1 MAAKLSTAESQDG
14 PTAQGATPAETGAAS
29 GLEPD
34 IPAPGVAE
42 SEKGPDEAGAAKAG
56 GGAAAGAEDAAVA
69 VNEGWVARFA
79 RWAHR
84 TKLERK
90 VAFFLLVAAIASG
103 TATFAAMTDSLPVAL
118 DPLSVLLLLNLD
130 LILLLGLSA
139 LVARRLVI
147 IWMARRRGL
156 AGARLHARLVGLF
169 SLVAVMP
176 TIIVATLSFFL
187 LDFGLQGWFSDRVST
202 AVKESF
208 AVANAYLEE
217 HRQTIGADVIA
228 MAQDISREGSAVAY
242 NPQRLNQVLGAQ
254 AALRSLTEAMI
265 VDSSQRVIARAGFSL
280 LLDFDP
286 QVPEWA
292 LQRARDG
299 EIVILTSPTDDRVRG
314 LVRLD
319 IISDT
324 YLYVGR
330 LIDPRVLGHIDRT
343 QGAVR
348 LYEELEGKRSG
359 LQLTFTAIFVVVAL
373 MLLLASIWVGLA
385 FANQLTVPVGKLID
399 AAGRVS
405 QGDLTARVP
414 YQDNRDEIGTLG
426 RAFNR
431 MTGEIQRQQ
440 DALLDANTQLD
451 ERSRFIEA
459 VLGGVSAGVLGLDG
473 KGVITLVN
481 RVASELLEH
490 SPASIRGRDIGE
502 VLPEV
507 QDLVDAARKRPRR
520 RSERQIALN
529 QSGGRICTMMVR
541 VVAEMDEDGV
551 NGFVVTLDDIS
562 ELMSAQRKAAW
573 SDVARRIAHEIKNP
587 LTPIQLSAERL
598 KRKYLREIS
607 SDPDTFEICTDTIVR
622 QVGDIGRMVDEFSSF
637 ARMPAPVVENV
648 DIKYLAEQA
657 VFLQK
662 TAHPEIDYEIHSDS
676 EEMSTG
682 CDRQQI
688 NRVLTNLLLNAEE
701 AIEGRREEE
710 GDFKGRIRLR
720 LLDLPEGFVIEIED
734 NGKGLPEVSRDRLTE
749 PYVTTRKKGTG
760 LGLAIVKKI
769 MEDHGGSFGLQD
781 AVEQGAVARLVFPR
795 IDEATT
801 IVG

>member
-1 MAAKLSTAESQDG
+1 MSTTASQDDPAATAPAATGKPPGETAADSAAAK
-14 PTAQGATPAETGAAS
+14 TPA
-29 GLEPD
+29 P
-34 IPAPGVAE
+34 
-42 SEKGPDEAGAAKAG
+42 EATL
-56 GGAAAGAEDAAVA
+56 
-69 VNEGWVARFA
+69 GWSRRFVL
-79 RWAHR
+79 WAHR
-84 TKLERK
+84 NNLERK
-90 VAFFLLVAAIASG
+90 VALFLLVSAIISG
-103 TATFAAMTDSLPVAL
+103 TATFAAMTDNLPVTL

-130 LILLLGLSA
+130 LVLLLGLSA
-139 LVARRLVI
+139 LIARRLVI
-147 IWMARRRGL
+147 IWVARRRGL
-156 AGARLHARLVGLF
+156 AGARLHSRLVGLF

-176 TIIVATLSFFL
+176 TIVVATLSFILF
-187 LDFGLQGWFSDRVST
+187 DFGLQGWFSDRVST

-242 NPQRLNQVLGAQ
+242 NPQRLNQVLSAQ

-265 VDSSQRVIARAGFSL
+265 VDSSQRVLARAGFSL

-292 LQRARDG
+292 LRRASEG

-319 IISDT
+319 TISDT

-343 QGAVR
+343 QGAVQ
-348 LYEELEGKRSG
+348 LYEDLEGKRSG

-385 FANQLTVPVGKLID
+385 FANQLTVPIGRLID

-405 QGDLTARVP
+405 DGDLSTRVP
-414 YQDNRDEIGTLG
+414 DQDNRDEIGSLG

-431 MTGEIQRQQ
+431 MTGEIKSQQ
-440 DALLDANTQLD
+440 DALLEANLQLD

-473 KGVITLVN
+473 TGTVTLVN
-481 RVASELLEH
+481 KTASQLLER
-490 SPASIRGRDIGE
+490 SESTIRGKPIGE
-502 VLPEV
+502 VLADVE
-507 QDLVDAARKRPRR
+507 DLVAAARRRPHR
-520 RSERQIALN
+520 RSERQIALTL
-529 QSGGRICTMMVR
+529 SGGRISTMMVR
-541 VVAEMDEDGV
+541 VVAEIDDHGV

-562 ELMSAQRKAAW
+562 ELLSAQRKAAW

-598 KRKYLREIS
+598 KRKYLKEIT
-607 SDPDTFEICTDTIVR
+607 SDPDTFETCTDTIVR
-622 QVGDIGRMVDEFSSF
+622 QVEDIGRMVNEFSSF
-637 ARMPAPVVENV
+637 ARMPAPVVEDV
-648 DIKYLAEQA
+648 DLKQLVEQA

-662 TAHPEIDYEIHSDS
+662 TAHPEFDYEILCDQ
-676 EEMSTG
+676 EMPVVS
-682 CDRQQI
+682 CDRQQVT
-688 NRVLTNLLLNAEE
+688 RVLTNLLLNAEE
-701 AIEGRREEE
+701 AIEGRQEDLGGSDEKV
-710 GDFKGRIRLR
+710 KGRIHLR
-720 LLDLPEGFVIEIED
+720 LEDLPEGLVIEIED
-734 NGKGLPEVSRDRLTE
+734 NGKGLPEVERDRLTE

-769 MEDHGGSFGLQD
+769 MEDHGGSFGLRD
-781 AVEQGAVARLVFPR
+781 AAEQGAVARLVFPR
-795 IDEATT
+795 GEETAGQGAAAGRKEDYRTA
-801 IVG
+801 VKQS

>member
-1 MAAKLSTAESQDG
+1 MAAELSTAVSQDDSEAPKE
-14 PTAQGATPAETGAAS
+14 PTVEGSAPSGARPSAAPEE
-29 GLEPD
+29 EP
-34 IPAPGVAE
+34 GAE
-42 SEKGPDEAGAAKAG
+42 SITEAGKTG
-56 GGAAAGAEDAAVA
+56 DAVRSG
-69 VNEGWVARFA
+69 GWVQRFTH
-79 RWAHR
+79 WAHR
-84 TKLERK
+84 HKLERK
-90 VAFFLLVAAIASG
+90 VALFLLVAAIASG
-103 TATFAAMTDSLPVAL
+103 VATFAAMTDSLPVAL

-147 IWMARRRGL
+147 IWVARRRGL

-187 LDFGLQGWFSDRVST
+187 LDFGLQGWFSERVST

-217 HRQTIGADVIA
+217 HRQTIGGDVIA
-228 MAQDISREGSAVAY
+228 MAQDINREGSAVAY

-292 LQRARDG
+292 LKRAKDG

-319 IISDT
+319 MISDT

-359 LQLTFTAIFVVVAL
+359 LQLTFTAIFVVIAL

-385 FANQLTVPVGKLID
+385 FANQLTVPVGRLID

-405 QGDLTARVP
+405 EGDLTARVP
-414 YQDNRDEIGTLG
+414 DQDNRDEIGTLG

-459 VLGGVSAGVLGLDG
+459 VLGGVSAGVLGLDRA
-473 KGVITLVN
+473 GVVTLVN
-481 RVASELLEH
+481 KIASELLERGA
-490 SPASIRGRDIGE
+490 ASIRGTKISE
-502 VLPEV
+502 ILPDV

-520 RSERQIALN
+520 RSERQITLS
-529 QSGGRICTMMVR
+529 QSGGRVCTIMVR
-541 VVAEMDEDGV
+541 VVAEMDEEGV

-587 LTPIQLSAERL
+587 LTPIQLAAERL
-598 KRKYLREIS
+598 KRKYLSEIT

-637 ARMPAPVVENV
+637 ARMPAPVLENV
-648 DIKYLAEQA
+648 DIKHLAEQA

-662 TAHPEIDYEIHSDS
+662 TAHPEIDYAIESDRDELTS
-676 EEMSTG
+676 G

-701 AIEGRREEE
+701 AIEGRQEEE
-710 GDFKGRIRLR
+710 GDFKGRIKLR
-720 LLDLPEGFVIEIED
+720 LLDLPEGLVIEIED

-781 AVEQGAVARLVFPR
+781 AAEQGAVARLVFPR

>member
-1 MAAKLSTAESQDG
+1 MSTTASQDG
-14 PTAQGATPAETGAAS
+14 SKAA
-29 GLEPD
+29 
-34 IPAPGVAE
+34 
-42 SEKGPDEAGAAKAG
+42 DEAAIE
-56 GGAAAGAEDAAVA
+56 AAAEPEKANGPGP
-69 VNEGWVARFA
+69 NEGRLRRFVV
-79 RWAHR
+79 WAHR
-84 TKLERK
+84 INLERK
-90 VAFFLLVAAIASG
+90 VALLLLVAAIASG
-103 TATFAAMTDSLPVAL
+103 TATFAAMTDNLPVTL

-130 LILLLGLSA
+130 LVLLLGLFA
-139 LVARRLVI
+139 LIARRLVI
-147 IWMARRRGL
+147 IWVARRRGL
-156 AGARLHARLVGLF
+156 AGARLHSRLVGLF

-176 TIIVATLSFFL
+176 TIIVATLSFIL

-242 NPQRLNQVLGAQ
+242 NPQRLNQVLSAQ

-265 VDSSQRVIARAGFSL
+265 VDSSQRVLARAGFSL

-292 LQRARDG
+292 LRRASEG

-319 IISDT
+319 TISDT

-359 LQLTFTAIFVVVAL
+359 MQLTFTAIFVVVAL

-385 FANQLTVPVGKLID
+385 FANQLTVPIGKLID
-399 AAGRVS
+399 ATGRVS
-405 QGDLTARVP
+405 EGDLTVRVP
-414 YQDNRDEIGTLG
+414 DQDNRDEIGSLA

-431 MTGEIQRQQ
+431 MTGEIQSQQ
-440 DALLDANTQLD
+440 DALLDANMQLD

-459 VLGGVSAGVLGLDG
+459 VLGGVTAGVLGLDG
-473 KGVITLVN
+473 DGNVTLVN
-481 RVASELLEH
+481 KTASQLLER
-490 SPASIRGRDIGE
+490 SEGSMRGKNIGE
-502 VLPEV
+502 VLVDVE
-507 QDLVDAARKRPRR
+507 DLVSSARRRPRR
-520 RSERQIALN
+520 RSERQITLT

-541 VVAEMDEDGV
+541 VVAEVDDQGV

-562 ELMSAQRKAAW
+562 ELLSAQRKAAW

-598 KRKYLREIS
+598 KRKYLGEIT
-607 SDPDTFEICTDTIVR
+607 SDPATFEICTDTIVR

-637 ARMPAPVVENV
+637 ARMPAPVVEDV
-648 DIKYLAEQA
+648 DLKHLSEQA
-657 VFLQK
+657 VFLQQ
-662 TAHPEIDYEIHSDS
+662 TAHPEIDYLLECDQETMVTS
-676 EEMSTG
+676 
-682 CDRQQI
+682 CDRQQVT
-688 NRVLTNLLLNAEE
+688 RVLTNLLLNAEE
-701 AIEGRREEE
+701 AIEGREEE
-710 GDFKGRIRLR
+710 SGQEEKQGEEIRGRIILR
-720 LLDLPEGFVIEIED
+720 LMDLPEGLVIEIED
-734 NGKGLPEVSRDRLTE
+734 NGKGLPDVARDRLTE

-769 MEDHGGSFGLQD
+769 MEDHGGSFGLAD
-781 AVEQGAVARLVFPR
+781 APDYGAKARLVFPR
-795 IDEATT
+795 NDEATT
-801 IVG
+801 GQGTADGPSQGEPSAVNKARV

>member
-1 MAAKLSTAESQDG
+1 MSTAASQDDPQARRESPSG
-14 PTAQGATPAETGAAS
+14 TPGESGSPKDAGSSRDTVSPQDAGSPKDAVSPKDAGSPKETGATGDTA
-29 GLEPD
+29 
-34 IPAPGVAE
+34 PA
-42 SEKGPDEAGAAKAG
+42 
-56 GGAAAGAEDAAVA
+56 
-69 VNEGWVARFA
+69 EGWVRRFVL
-79 RWAHR
+79 WAHR
-84 TKLERK
+84 SKLERK
-90 VAFFLLVAAIASG
+90 VALFLLVAAIASG
-103 TATFAAMTDSLPVAL
+103 IATFAAMTDSLPVAL

-130 LILLLGLSA
+130 LVLLLGLSA

-147 IWMARRRGL
+147 IWVARRRGL

-265 VDSSQRVIARAGFSL
+265 VDSSQRVVARAGFSL

-286 QVPEWA
+286 QVPQWA
-292 LQRARDG
+292 LKRARDG
-299 EIVILTSPTDDRVRG
+299 EIVILTSPTDDRVRA

-319 IISDT
+319 MISDT
-324 YLYVGR
+324 FLYVGR

-343 QGAVR
+343 QGAVQ
-348 LYEELEGKRSG
+348 LYEELEGRRSG

-385 FANQLTVPVGKLID
+385 FANQLTVPVGRLID

-405 QGDLTARVP
+405 DGDLTARVP
-414 YQDNRDEIGTLG
+414 DQDNRDEIGTLG

-473 KGVITLVN
+473 KGNVTLVN
-481 RVASELLEH
+481 KVASELLER
-490 SPASIRGRDIGE
+490 SVSSIRGTRIADI
-502 VLPEV
+502 LPDV

-520 RSERQIALN
+520 RSERQITFSRAD
-529 QSGGRICTMMVR
+529 GGICTMMVR
-541 VVAEMDEDGV
+541 VVAEVDEEGV

-598 KRKYLREIS
+598 KRKYLREIT
-607 SDPDTFEICTDTIVR
+607 SDPDIFEICTDTIVR

-662 TAHPEIDYEIHSDS
+662 TAHPEVYFEIECD
-676 EEMSTG
+676 EGEMTTG

-688 NRVLTNLLLNAEE
+688 DRVLTNLLLNAGE
-701 AIEGRREEE
+701 AIEGRQEEE
-710 GDFKGRIRLR
+710 GGVKGRIKVRLMN
-720 LLDLPEGFVIEIED
+720 LPEGLVIEVED
-734 NGKGLPEVSRDRLTE
+734 NGKGLPEVERGRLTE

-769 MEDHGGSFGLQD
+769 IEDHGGSFSLQD
-781 AVEQGAVARLVFPR
+781 AKEQGAVARLVFPR

>member
-1 MAAKLSTAESQDG
+1 MSTTASQDD
-14 PTAQGATPAETGAAS
+14 P
-29 GLEPD
+29 
-34 IPAPGVAE
+34 
-42 SEKGPDEAGAAKAG
+42 
-56 GGAAAGAEDAAVA
+56 AAAGTTPVKPAADPAAAHSVAAESTPEAAL
-69 VNEGWVARFA
+69 GWSRRFVL
-79 RWAHR
+79 WAHR
-84 TKLERK
+84 NNLERK
-90 VAFFLLVAAIASG
+90 VALFLLFSAILSG
-103 TATFAAMTDSLPVAL
+103 TATFAAMTDNLPVTL

-130 LILLLGLSA
+130 LVLLLGLSA
-139 LVARRLVI
+139 LIARRLVI
-147 IWMARRRGL
+147 IWVARRRGL
-156 AGARLHARLVGLF
+156 AGARLHSRLVGLF

-176 TIIVATLSFFL
+176 TIVVATLSFILF
-187 LDFGLQGWFSDRVST
+187 DFGLQGWFSDRVST

-242 NPQRLNQVLGAQ
+242 NPQRLNQVLSAQ

-265 VDSSQRVIARAGFSL
+265 VDSSQRVLARAGFSL

-292 LQRARDG
+292 LRRASEG

-319 IISDT
+319 TISDT

-343 QGAVR
+343 QGAVQ
-348 LYEELEGKRSG
+348 LYEDLEGKRSG

-385 FANQLTVPVGKLID
+385 FANQLTVPIGRLID

-405 QGDLTARVP
+405 EGDLSARVP
-414 YQDNRDEIGTLG
+414 DQDNRDEIGSLA

-431 MTGEIQRQQ
+431 MTGEIKSQQ
-440 DALLDANTQLD
+440 DALLDANMQLD

-473 KGVITLVN
+473 KGVVTLVN
-481 RVASELLEH
+481 KTASHLLER
-490 SPASIRGRDIGE
+490 SESAMRGKEIGE
-502 VLPEV
+502 VLADVE
-507 QDLVDAARKRPRR
+507 DLVTAARRRPHR
-520 RSERQIALN
+520 RSERQITLTLT
-529 QSGGRICTMMVR
+529 GGRVCTMMVR
-541 VVAEMDEDGV
+541 VVAEIDDHGV

-562 ELMSAQRKAAW
+562 ELLSAQRKAAW

-598 KRKYLREIS
+598 KRKYLKEIA

-622 QVGDIGRMVDEFSSF
+622 HVSDIGRMVDEFSSF
-637 ARMPAPVVENV
+637 ARMPAPVVEDV
-648 DIKYLAEQA
+648 DLKHLVEQS

-662 TAHPEIDYEIHSDS
+662 TAHPEIGYEIVCNPDALVVS
-676 EEMSTG
+676 
-682 CDRQQI
+682 CDRQQVA
-688 NRVLTNLLLNAEE
+688 RVLTNLLLNAEE
-701 AIEGRREEE
+701 AIEGRSEETT
-710 GDFKGRIRLR
+710 GSDAALKGRITVRLE
-720 LLDLPEGFVIEIED
+720 DVAEGVAIEIED
-734 NGKGLPEVSRDRLTE
+734 NGKGLPQVERDRLTE

-769 MEDHGGSFGLQD
+769 MEDHGGSFGLRD
-781 AVEQGAVARLVFPR
+781 ASEQGAVARLVFPR
-795 IDEATT
+795 GEEATGQGAAAGH
-801 IVG
+801 VKDSAEAAKQS

>member
-1 MAAKLSTAESQDG
+1 MAAELSTAASQDG
-14 PTAQGATPAETGAAS
+14 TEARNERPPETSAGPS
-29 GLEPD
+29 GEP
-34 IPAPGVAE
+34 GAE
-42 SEKGPDEAGAAKAG
+42 SGPEAGPESVTGPGAGTPENTEAGKPHALAA
-56 GGAAAGAEDAAVA
+56 
-69 VNEGWVARFA
+69 NEGWVRRFGH
-79 RWAHR
+79 WAHR
-84 TKLERK
+84 HKLERK
-90 VAFFLLVAAIASG
+90 VALFLLVAAIASG
-103 TATFAAMTDSLPVAL
+103 IATFAAMTDSLPVAL

-147 IWMARRRGL
+147 IWVARRRGM

-187 LDFGLQGWFSDRVST
+187 LDFGLQGWFSERVST

-217 HRQTIGADVIA
+217 HRQTIGADVLA

-292 LQRARDG
+292 LRRAQEG

-319 IISDT
+319 MISDT

-385 FANQLTVPVGKLID
+385 FANQLTVPVGRLID

-405 QGDLTARVP
+405 EGDLTARVP
-414 YQDNRDEIGTLG
+414 NQDNRDEIGTLG

-481 RVASELLEH
+481 KVASELLERNA
-490 SPASIRGRDIGE
+490 ASIRGSEIGE
-502 VLPEV
+502 VLPDV

-520 RSERQIALN
+520 RSERQITLS

-541 VVAEMDEDGV
+541 VVAEQDEAGV

-598 KRKYLREIS
+598 KRKYLREIT

-648 DIKYLAEQA
+648 DIKHLAEQA

-662 TAHPEIDYEIHSDS
+662 TAHPEIDYEMESDA

-701 AIEGRREEE
+701 AIEGRQEED
-710 GDFKGRIRLR
+710 GDFKGRIKVRLR
-720 LLDLPEGFVIEIED
+720 DLPEGLVIEIED

-781 AVEQGAVARLVFPR
+781 AAEQGAVARLVFPR

>member
-1 MAAKLSTAESQDG
+1 MAADLSTTASQDD
-14 PTAQGATPAETGAAS
+14 PDTAGKTPVKPAADLTAEGDSA
-29 GLEPD
+29 
-34 IPAPGVAE
+34 PAPV
-42 SEKGPDEAGAAKAG
+42 
-56 GGAAAGAEDAAVA
+56 V
-69 VNEGWVARFA
+69 GWSRRFVL
-79 RWAHR
+79 WAHR
-84 TKLERK
+84 NNLERK
-90 VAFFLLVAAIASG
+90 VALFLLVSAIISG
-103 TATFAAMTDSLPVAL
+103 TATFAAMTDNLPVTL

-130 LILLLGLSA
+130 LVLLLGLSA

-147 IWMARRRGL
+147 IWVARRRGL
-156 AGARLHARLVGLF
+156 AGARLHSRLVGLF

-176 TIIVATLSFFL
+176 TIVVATLSFILF
-187 LDFGLQGWFSDRVST
+187 DFGLQGWFSDRVST

-242 NPQRLNQVLGAQ
+242 NPQRLNQVLSAQ

-265 VDSSQRVIARAGFSL
+265 VDSSQRVLARAGFSL
-280 LLDFDP
+280 LLDFNP

-292 LQRARDG
+292 LRRASEG

-319 IISDT
+319 TISDT
-324 YLYVGR
+324 FLYVGR

-348 LYEELEGKRSG
+348 LYEDLEGKRSG

-385 FANQLTVPVGKLID
+385 FANQLTVPIGKLID

-405 QGDLTARVP
+405 EGDLSVRVP
-414 YQDNRDEIGTLG
+414 DQDNRDEIGSLA

-431 MTGEIQRQQ
+431 MTGEIKSQQ
-440 DALLDANTQLD
+440 DALLDANEQLD

-473 KGVITLVN
+473 QGNVTLVN
-481 RVASELLEH
+481 KTASQLLER
-490 SPASIRGRDIGE
+490 SEGAIRGKAIGE
-502 VLPEV
+502 VLADVE
-507 QDLVDAARKRPRR
+507 DLVAAARRRPRR
-520 RSERQIALN
+520 RSERQITLN

-541 VVAEMDEDGV
+541 VVAEIDDQGV

-562 ELMSAQRKAAW
+562 ELLSAQRKAAW

-598 KRKYLREIS
+598 KRKYLKEIT

-637 ARMPAPVVENV
+637 ARMPAPVVEDV
-648 DIKYLAEQA
+648 DLKHLVEQA

-662 TAHPEIDYEIHSDS
+662 TAHPEIDYRIVCDKEVLVIS
-676 EEMSTG
+676 

-688 NRVLTNLLLNAEE
+688 ARVLTNLLLNAEE
-701 AIEGRREEE
+701 AIEGRQEEMAADGE
-710 GDFKGRIRLR
+710 DLKGRIGLH
-720 LLDLPEGFVIEIED
+720 LEELPEGLVIEIED
-734 NGKGLPEVSRDRLTE
+734 NGKGLPEVERDRLTE

-781 AVEQGAVARLVFPR
+781 AAEQGARARLVFPR
-795 IDEATT
+795 GEEAT
-801 IVG
+801 VGQDSLETRSLEPRTATKQS